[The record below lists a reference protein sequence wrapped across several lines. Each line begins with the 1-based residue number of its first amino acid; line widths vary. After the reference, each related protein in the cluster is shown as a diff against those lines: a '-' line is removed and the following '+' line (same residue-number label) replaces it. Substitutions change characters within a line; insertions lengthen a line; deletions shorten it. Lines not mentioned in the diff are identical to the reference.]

1 MKILYKTGAY
11 DILRAKDLQILDKE
25 IQLSKKVEEE
35 CVFAL
40 GIYDENLCQA
50 LGMNKPIKI
59 TEDRMKIMEQI
70 RGVDFT
76 FSVSSKD
83 PKIIEASLKEAYEIY
98 NEKKKKSEKEV
109 ITKKYKVGYAPGTYD
124 LFHLGHLE
132 NLLEAS
138 KQSEFLIVGVKDDE
152 LVKSHKNKE
161 PIISAEERMEILRY
175 FKMVS
180 GVYRYYVRDLHVA
193 NDWIKSRYGAGAD
206 AIFLGSDLEKDFSH
220 IKDIN
225 IVFTERSP
233 ELMKTRS
240 SSALRTLYLGNKQ
253 NKEYR
258 GADVRKRKKA
268 RTEADKEKEIGED

>member
-1 MKILYKTGAY
+1 MKIAYKTGKY
-11 DILRAKDLQILDKE
+11 DILRAKSLQQLDKE
-25 IQLSKKVEEE
+25 IQLSKKDEE

-40 GIYDENLCQA
+40 GIYDENLCEI
-50 LGMNKPIKI
+50 LGMDIPIKS

-76 FSVSSKD
+76 FPVSSKD
-83 PKIIEASLKEAYEIY
+83 PKIIEARLKEAYEKY
-98 NEKKKKSEKEV
+98 VEKKKKLENELT
-109 ITKKYKVGYAPGTYD
+109 TKKYKVGYAPGTYD

-132 NLLEAS
+132 NIMEAAR
-138 KQSEFLIVGVKDDE
+138 QSEFLIVGVKDDE

-161 PIISAEERMEILRY
+161 PIMCAEERMEILRH

-193 NDWIKSRYGAGAD
+193 NDWIRSRYGNGAD

-225 IVFTERSP
+225 IIFTERPP

-240 SSALRTLYLGNKQ
+240 STALRTLYLGNRK

-258 GADVRKRKKA
+258 GEDVRKR
-268 RTEADKEKEIGED
+268 DIVKEEKNKGKEIAED